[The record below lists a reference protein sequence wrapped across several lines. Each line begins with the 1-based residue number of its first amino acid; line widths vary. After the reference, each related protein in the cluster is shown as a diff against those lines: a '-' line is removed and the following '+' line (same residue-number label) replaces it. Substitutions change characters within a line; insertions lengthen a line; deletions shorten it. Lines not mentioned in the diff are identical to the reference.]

1 VDQRTIGEG
10 LPGPLT
16 QKLQDTFFQVVRG
29 MKKEYQHWLTY
40 L

>member
-16 QKLQDTFFQVVRG
+16 RKLQDTFFQVVRG
-29 MKKEYQHWLTY
+29 TKAAYQHWLTY